1 MSEESLGLIEENRE
15 MLLDILENV
24 DNKPKENIKAEIVD
38 CLSHFKANQEPT
50 LSAQVVCDDAKAC
63 YDFVNLDKP
72 RDKKYSFLASS
83 ELDYNIPRDA
93 EAIKKGHKEDLPIS
107 FLSIQEGEVERGT
120 QWYQERFDKLPPEM
134 ASLLARYNW
143 GDLKYQNKKKIKNDR
158 KKAIR
163 KGKNY
168 EPLAF
173 KVEHKKVV
181 VQFD

>member
-1 MSEESLGLIEENRE
+1 MSEEGLGLIEENRE

-38 CLSHFKANQEPT
+38 CLSHYKANQEPT
-50 LSAQVVCDDAKAC
+50 LSAQVYCDDEKAC
-63 YDFVNLDKP
+63 YDFVNIDKP
-72 RDKKYSFLASS
+72 IDKKYTFKVVD
-83 ELDYNIPRDA
+83 ELDYNIPRDD

-120 QWYQERFDKLPPEM
+120 LWYQQRFEKLPTEM

-143 GDLKYQNKKKIKNDR
+143 GDLKYQTKKKIKNDR
-158 KKAIR
+158 KKAIK

-168 EPLAF
+168 EPLTY
-173 KVEHKKVV
+173 KIEHKKVV
-181 VQFD
+181 IEFD